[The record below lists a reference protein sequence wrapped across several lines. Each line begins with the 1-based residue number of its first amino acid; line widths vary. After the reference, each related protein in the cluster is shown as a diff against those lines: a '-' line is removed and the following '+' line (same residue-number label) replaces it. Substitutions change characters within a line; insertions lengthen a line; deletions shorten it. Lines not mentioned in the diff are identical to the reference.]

1 MRVIIE
7 RPDGSRYT
15 VAPGENYP
23 GEHRAVDLENDESD
37 AANDAEEK
45 AAMDM
50 LADIERELG
59 AEKGEAGD
67 WVAFFAKPVAIVLD
81 KDDCLSCE
89 FRRVCMNAGKK
100 LRRIYGPAEGKK
112 KMKALIRRSFT
123 EDAAALGLEL
133 KELLE
138 G

>member
-23 GEHRAVDLENDESD
+23 SAHRPIGLENDD
-37 AANDAEEK
+37 GAAIDAEEQ

-50 LADIERELG
+50 LQEIERELG
-59 AEKGEAGD
+59 TEKGETGD
-67 WVAFFAKPVAIVLD
+67 WVAFFAKPIAVVLD

-89 FRRVCMNAGKK
+89 FRRVCLNAGKK
-100 LRRIYGPAEGKK
+100 LRRIYGPIA
-112 KMKALIRRSFT
+112 
-123 EDAAALGLEL
+123 
-133 KELLE
+133 
-138 G
+138 

>member
-1 MRVIIE
+1 MRVILE

-23 GEHRAVDLENDESD
+23 SEHRAVDLENDDED
-37 AANDAEEK
+37 AKVSEEEK
-45 AAMDM
+45 AAQQM
-50 LADIERELG
+50 LAEIERELG
-59 AEKGEAGD
+59 EEKSAAGD
-67 WVAFFAKPVAIVLD
+67 WVKFFAKPIAVVLD
-81 KDDCLSCE
+81 KDDCLGCE

-112 KMKALIRRSFT
+112 KMKELIRRSLT
-123 EDAAALGLEL
+123 EDAAKLGLEL
-133 KELLE
+133 KALLE